1 MVKTSISIV
10 LPRGVAAGRGRREQR
25 RRAGGAADPVALHG
39 FDLVRP
45 VQQVQVVEQPVG
57 IGGDAHHPLP
67 QPFPE
72 YRKVAAVAAA
82 VGGDLF
88 VGQHRAQAR
97 APVHHRVRPIHQPA
111 AVDDVGP
118 LPRRQR
124 GPVPPVLEMAC
135 TGIEFGDQLG
145 DRARL
150 VGRGVEPGVVYL
162 QEDPLG
168 PLVELDI
175 GGREASSAVV
185 AETQPAQL
193 AAEVFDIGVGPGA
206 RVGAGLHG
214 VLLGGQPEGV
224 ESQRVQHIT
233 AVHSVIP
240 RVDVGRDVAQRV
252 SDVEPVAGWIGEHV
266 LHEQFVVGHPGRHP
280 VGARSPTGLGTLN
293 VPNRAQFCCQ
303 LLSIRLASSAV

>member
-1 MVKTSISIV
+1 MRIIHCRNRFRNTGK
-10 LPRGVAAGRGRREQR
+10 LPRS
-25 RRAGGAADPVALHG
+25 L
-39 FDLVRP
+39 RP
-45 VQQVQVVEQPVG
+45 S
-57 IGGDAHHPLP
+57 
-67 QPFPE
+67 
-72 YRKVAAVAAA
+72 AVTSSLAST
-82 VGGDLF
+82 VPRPGHQF
-88 VGQHRAQAR
+88 TMESAR
-97 APVHHRVRPIHQPA
+97 YTIRL

-135 TGIEFGDQLG
+135 TGIVFGDQLG

-150 VGRGVEPGVVYL
+150 VGRGVEPGVVDL

-193 AAEVFDIGVGPGA
+193 AAEVFDVGLGPGA

-224 ESQRVQHIT
+224 EPQRVQHIT
-233 AVHSVIP
+233 AVHPVVA
-240 RVDVGRDVAQRV
+240 RVDVGGDVAQRV
-252 SDVEPVAGWIGEHV
+252 PDVESVAGWIGEHV
-266 LHEQFVVGHPGRHP
+266 LHEQLVGGHRGAIRREPGRRPGWAH
-280 VGARSPTGLGTLN
+280 
-293 VPNRAQFCCQ
+293 
-303 LLSIRLASSAV
+303 